1 MLLRS
6 RPTEYSLAD
15 VPDEDR
21 AIIRDRIT
29 KDNRKFVII
38 WASAESIY
46 WIFCLIMS
54 MYKNDFFL
62 CRKAYAG
69 ALIVC
74 LAALMITVLFSGKNL
89 KLVPL
94 TAVMTEVALLGAG
107 IGIAC
112 YQDARTIVIFAA
124 VLIVPVMYISKTLP
138 TVILFVINAIVFAI
152 IGSQVMSP
160 ETYSWT
166 FMNLIIFSTVGIL
179 IGHFVDTSRF
189 ERYVYA
195 RSVEKLADIQMRY
208 AYYDPMTGLKN
219 RRAYEEHLQSL
230 GDDLPKDLC
239 IVMADIN
246 GLKTANDTIGHE
258 AGDELIISAAEC
270 LQQVFS
276 MTDSVYRIGGDEFCV
291 IMNGSLEEAERCIQ
305 RLEEIT
311 ANRKGQYIDCVSI
324 SCGAESSQNY
334 SDLDAVI
341 QEADRKMYKS
351 KNQYYITSGKD
362 RRKQ

>member
-1 MLLRS
+1 
-6 RPTEYSLAD
+6 
-15 VPDEDR
+15 
-21 AIIRDRIT
+21 
-29 KDNRKFVII
+29 
-38 WASAESIY
+38 
-46 WIFCLIMS
+46 
-54 MYKNDFFL
+54 
-62 CRKAYAG
+62 
-69 ALIVC
+69 
-74 LAALMITVLFSGKNL
+74 
-89 KLVPL
+89 
-94 TAVMTEVALLGAG
+94 MTEVALLGAG

-112 YQDARTIVIFAA
+112 YQDARSIVIFAA

-160 ETYSWT
+160 EPYSWT

-341 QEADRKMYKS
+341 QEADRKMYES

-362 RRKQ
+362 RRKQKY

>member
-1 MLLRS
+1 
-6 RPTEYSLAD
+6 
-15 VPDEDR
+15 
-21 AIIRDRIT
+21 
-29 KDNRKFVII
+29 
-38 WASAESIY
+38 
-46 WIFCLIMS
+46 
-54 MYKNDFFL
+54 
-62 CRKAYAG
+62 
-69 ALIVC
+69 
-74 LAALMITVLFSGKNL
+74 
-89 KLVPL
+89 
-94 TAVMTEVALLGAG
+94 
-107 IGIAC
+107 
-112 YQDARTIVIFAA
+112 
-124 VLIVPVMYISKTLP
+124 MYISKTLP

-311 ANRKGQYIDCVSI
+311 ANRKGQYIDCVSF

-341 QEADRKMYKS
+341 QEADRKMYES

-362 RRKQ
+362 RRKQKY